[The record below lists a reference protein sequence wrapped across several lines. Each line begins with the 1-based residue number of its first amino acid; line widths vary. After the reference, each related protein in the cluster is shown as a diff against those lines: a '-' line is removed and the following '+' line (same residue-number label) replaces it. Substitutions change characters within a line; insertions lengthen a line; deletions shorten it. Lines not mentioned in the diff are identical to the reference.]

1 MQQTS
6 EHMPHSGRATEQQ
19 HYFTASSTITLGN
32 IHKQSF
38 ARTSLLGLTSL
49 IMAAT
54 LLLGS
59 ARVTNAMSVTAS
71 KATGSFA
78 RTSLDGWSERS
89 FHGKTDYQLVE
100 DNGLRVLK
108 GHTQG
113 KASILY
119 REQSVDLIKNPMVHW
134 SWKVDR
140 TYMNINEQAR
150 GGDDFPA
157 RLYVVAQVGFLPWET
172 VAINYVWA
180 SEAAEGESWANPF
193 TDKAKMIVV
202 QSGNAHVGSW
212 TVQSRN
218 VAEDF
223 KTHFGM
229 NIKKLTGFA
238 VMVDGDNGMR
248 EATAWFGE
256 IAFNNQ

>member
-1 MQQTS
+1 MLPAAIFYNVSQCVSGQ
-6 EHMPHSGRATEQQ
+6 MLKHSRNTAIFPVTLMIAT
-19 HYFTASSTITLGN
+19 AW
-32 IHKQSF
+32 
-38 ARTSLLGLTSL
+38 LLGLVD
-49 IMAAT
+49 AT
-54 LLLGS
+54 H
-59 ARVTNAMSVTAS
+59 AMSVTAS

-78 RTSLDGWSERS
+78 AKSLDAWSERS
-89 FHGKTDYQLVE
+89 FNGNTDYQLIE

-119 REQSVDLIKNPMVHW
+119 REQMIDLTRNPMIHW

-140 TYMNINEQAR
+140 TYMNIDEQAR
-150 GGDDFPA
+150 EGDDFPA

-172 VAINYVWA
+172 LAINYVWA
-180 SEAAEGESWANPF
+180 SQTAEGESWTNPH
-193 TDKAKMIVV
+193 TSKAKMIAV
-202 QSGNAHVGSW
+202 QSGNTHVGSW

-229 NIKKLTGFA
+229 DIKKLSGFA
-238 VMVDGDNGMR
+238 VMVDGDNGGR

-256 IAFNNQ
+256 IAFNNNY